1 MKDGRARGVVLA
13 SVLMIA
19 SSVVVVRA
27 EETVGLWVKNT
38 APMPVT
44 VMVDGA
50 EACKLEAPVY
60 KTCKD
65 DLSIP
70 GVAPEG
76 KGKGKGKKEPA
87 KAQEKFC
94 TTNNLRIS
102 CITNVKASGADVV
115 VQRLDGVSYKLRAA
129 KGGTLYLCIEPNGLT
144 DCFGKKLQ

>member
-1 MKDGRARGVVLA
+1 MTAKRAPLFVAAAALVALSGA
-13 SVLMIA
+13 A
-19 SSVVVVRA
+19 RA
-27 EETVGLWVKNT
+27 EEETVGLWVKNT

-44 VMVDGA
+44 VLVDGV

-60 KTCKD
+60 KACKD

-87 KAQEKFC
+87 KPQQKFC

-115 VQRLDGVSYKLRAA
+115 LQRLDGVSYKR
-129 KGGTLYLCIEPNGLT
+129 
-144 DCFGKKLQ
+144 